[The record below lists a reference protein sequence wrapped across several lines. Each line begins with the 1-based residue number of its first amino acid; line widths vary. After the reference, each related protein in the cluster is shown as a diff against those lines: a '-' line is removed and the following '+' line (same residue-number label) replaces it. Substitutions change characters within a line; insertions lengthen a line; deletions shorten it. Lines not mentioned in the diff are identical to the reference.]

1 MSNLQIEILIKNVF
15 TPDKSYSFPITNG
28 RSFLFRWLEL
38 HPWLCYSPSLNG
50 AFCLPCVL
58 FGDRFPE
65 KAHRIKNLFSEPF
78 KYWNDATR
86 CFKNHT
92 GTKSSSKVCLH
103 DSTSAIFTSILSH
116 LSGRT
121 QPIEVMISDN
131 RRKTISDNRR
141 KLIPIVD
148 TIITCGR
155 LGLSF
160 RGHRDDS
167 RYHPEVGSYSDGGV
181 GNFIELLNMRVRAGE
196 VVLGE
201 HLKTCPKNAS
211 YISKTS
217 QNELIKCCGQVIT
230 EEIITEVKQNKFFT
244 IIADEAA
251 DCSNKEQM
259 SLVLRFVDNELN
271 IREDFIKFLHCRWGL
286 TGADL
291 AAVILKALADLSLNI
306 EDCRGQGY
314 DGAGAVSGHIN
325 GLSAHILQLNRK
337 AIYTH
342 CYSHRL
348 NLIICDTCSV
358 PLVRNVLTQ
367 VKELSY
373 FVNNSQNR
381 QIAFEKN
388 VLEYSPDSKK
398 KKLKDVCRT
407 RWVERVDGMDVFEEL
422 FVPIFFTLKEMS
434 LNLERKYN
442 PNTSSQATSFS
453 ALISSFQF
461 IVALVITRNILD
473 MTLPVTQLLHAKN
486 NDILDGVELIQ
497 ALMTARNQIDY
508 YHDKWYNQAVSLA
521 AKVDIEE
528 SMPRIARRQTTR
540 DNPPATDAS
549 EYYKRTITIPV
560 LDHLNLHLKT
570 RFDFSSINAIYGLS
584 IVPSKMISMIGQ
596 AHTGNV
602 SWKESFKKFSDFYE
616 DDLPNPLALDA
627 ELELW
632 QTYWVAYKGSIPSSV
647 ASTLKAVTF
656 DSFAD
661 IKVAL
666 RILATLP
673 VTSCECERSFS
684 AMRRL
689 KNYTRSTMVEDRFNA
704 LALMEIHQEIKP
716 GVQQIIDKFASD
728 TRRIE
733 FV

>member
-1 MSNLQIEILIKNVF
+1 MFLDQ
-15 TPDKSYSFPITNG
+15 TNHTLPQLLMEG
-28 RSFLFRWLEL
+28 VFLFRWLEL

-92 GTKSSSKVCLH
+92 VTKSSSKVCLH

-259 SLVLRFVDNELN
+259 SLVLQFVDNELN

-291 AAVILKALADLSLNI
+291 AAVILKALADLFLNI

-342 CYSHRL
+342 CYSQ
-348 NLIICDTCSV
+348 T
-358 PLVRNVLTQ
+358 
-367 VKELSY
+367 K
-373 FVNNSQNR
+373 F
-381 QIAFEKN
+381 
-388 VLEYSPDSKK
+388 
-398 KKLKDVCRT
+398 
-407 RWVERVDGMDVFEEL
+407 
-422 FVPIFFTLKEMS
+422 
-434 LNLERKYN
+434 
-442 PNTSSQATSFS
+442 
-453 ALISSFQF
+453 
-461 IVALVITRNILD
+461 NIL
-473 MTLPVTQLLHAKN
+473 
-486 NDILDGVELIQ
+486 
-497 ALMTARNQIDY
+497 
-508 YHDKWYNQAVSLA
+508 
-521 AKVDIEE
+521 
-528 SMPRIARRQTTR
+528 
-540 DNPPATDAS
+540 
-549 EYYKRTITIPV
+549 
-560 LDHLNLHLKT
+560 
-570 RFDFSSINAIYGLS
+570 
-584 IVPSKMISMIGQ
+584 
-596 AHTGNV
+596 
-602 SWKESFKKFSDFYE
+602 
-616 DDLPNPLALDA
+616 
-627 ELELW
+627 
-632 QTYWVAYKGSIPSSV
+632 
-647 ASTLKAVTF
+647 
-656 DSFAD
+656 
-661 IKVAL
+661 
-666 RILATLP
+666 
-673 VTSCECERSFS
+673 
-684 AMRRL
+684 
-689 KNYTRSTMVEDRFNA
+689 
-704 LALMEIHQEIKP
+704 
-716 GVQQIIDKFASD
+716 
-728 TRRIE
+728 
-733 FV
+733 